1 MQQLLALFRVTAM
14 KTFVRSQERSRQEVL
29 LLTFHLSVC
38 MCDITVASRYS
49 TNYVWRLYMQKVT
62 VWENKLGHFRNECG
76 HVT

>member
-1 MQQLLALFRVTAM
+1 MQRLLVLFRVTAM
-14 KTFVRSQERSRQEVL
+14 KTFVRSQEVL

-49 TNYVWRLYMQKVT
+49 TNYVWRPYMQKVT
-62 VWENKLGHFRNECG
+62 VGENKLGHFRNECG